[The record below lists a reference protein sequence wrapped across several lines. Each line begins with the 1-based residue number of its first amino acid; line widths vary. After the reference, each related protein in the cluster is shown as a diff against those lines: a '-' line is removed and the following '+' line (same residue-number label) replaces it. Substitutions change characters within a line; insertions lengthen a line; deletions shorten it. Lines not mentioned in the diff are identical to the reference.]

1 MVAGPEFGPEE
12 GKSFLVVKALYGLKL
27 ASFSFQSY
35 MAEIL
40 ASMGFQSSMA
50 DPDVWLRAA
59 IKSVGEQYY
68 EYVMMYVDDILAL
81 SNNARA
87 ILEEIQ
93 DTFKFKKDKIEAP
106 EYYLGAQLQKKP
118 LNGLQCWTISSQ
130 GYVKAAVKNVEETV
144 KRKVRKLPTSN
155 IDTPMNTT

>member
-12 GKSFLVVKALYGLKL
+12 GKSFLVVKALYGLKS
-27 ASFSFQSY
+27 ASFSFRSF
-35 MAEIL
+35 MAEKL

-106 EYYLGAQLQKKP
+106 
-118 LNGLQCWTISSQ
+118 
-130 GYVKAAVKNVEETV
+130 
-144 KRKVRKLPTSN
+144 
-155 IDTPMNTT
+155 